1 MRGELNNSPRNLK
14 EGFNV
19 PYIIPFSSVEFCRVD
34 GLDPTYKNTMYFAND
49 SAQLSYFRGRRINI
63 PGAVIPRTLSKQNMI
78 PVKRVSINR
87 VRVELPLNVVSKAN
101 YMIIRNGGIDSNDN
115 GVLYDKEFF
124 YAFIT
129 DYQYKSETVTEIE
142 YEIDVIQSYLFDY
155 EELSCMVEREHTRTD
170 YAGEHIAAE
179 PVDIGAIKS
188 VGVDQEEIFDD
199 YMIVIATAYTGS

>member
-1 MRGELNNSPRNLK
+1 M
-14 EGFNV
+14 
-19 PYIIPFSSVEFCRVD
+19 PYIIPFSTVELCRVD
-34 GLDPTYKNTMYFAND
+34 GLDPTYKNTMYFANETY
-49 SAQLSYFRGRRINI
+49 QLSYFRDRCINI
-63 PGAVIPRTLSKQNMI
+63 PGAVIPGTISKQNMI

-101 YMIIRNGGIDSNDN
+101 YMIIRNSGVDSNN
-115 GVLYDKEFF
+115 HGVLYDKEYF

-170 YAGEHIAAE
+170 FAGDYIAAE

-188 VGVDQEEIFDD
+188 VGVEKEEIFDD